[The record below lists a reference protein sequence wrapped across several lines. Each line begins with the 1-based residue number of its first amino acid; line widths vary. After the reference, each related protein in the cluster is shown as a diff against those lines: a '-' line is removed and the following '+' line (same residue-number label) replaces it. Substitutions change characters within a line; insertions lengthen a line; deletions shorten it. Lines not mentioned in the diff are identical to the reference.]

1 MKLQSVELRVPDVAK
16 TTEFFEKV
24 WGLTDVGD
32 GRLRGTAALPYI
44 IGLEQGA
51 PSIRSITFCA
61 PRPELKEER
70 ELKGPDGETY
80 RFVFE
85 QPTAPLPTER
95 DRPIQLSHVVLN
107 SKDADAAER
116 FATEKLGFRLSD
128 RTKIMSF
135 VRCNRTHHCIAYA
148 RGGFSSLHHIAF
160 EMESLDSVMRGIGRL
175 KDAGYPPVW
184 GPGRHGPGN
193 NVFGYFVGPHG
204 GVIEYTAEV
213 EEVGDDHKVGG
224 PDDWKWPPGR
234 NDHWGITGRDTDRIT
249 AAERNYPWE
258 NR

>member
-16 TTEFFEKV
+16 TAEFFEKV
-24 WGLTDVGD
+24 WGLTPAG
-32 GRLRGTAALPYI
+32 GGKLRGTAALPYL

-51 PSIRSITFCA
+51 PAVRSVTFCA
-61 PRPELKEER
+61 PRPELGAER
-70 ELKGPDGETY
+70 EVKGLDGETY

-107 SKDADAAER
+107 SSDADAAER
-116 FATEKLGFRLSD
+116 FALDKLGFKLSD
-128 RTKIMSF
+128 RTRHMSF
-135 VRCNRTHHCIAYA
+135 VRCNTKHHCIAYA
-148 RGGFSSLHHIAF
+148 RGGLSSLHHIAF
-160 EMESLDSVMRGIGRL
+160 EMADLDSVMRGIGRL
-175 KDAGYPPVW
+175 RDAGYPPVW

-213 EEVGDDHKVGG
+213 EEVDENYKVGG
-224 PDDWKWPPGR
+224 PEDWGWPAGR
-234 NDHWGITGRDTDRIT
+234 MDHWGIGARDNERIT
-249 AAERNYPWE
+249 AAERAYRWG
-258 NR
+258 